1 MESKNVKLIRD
12 NDTANI
18 HTALLLDVKNRF
30 V

>member
-12 NDTANI
+12 NDIANTSTAS
-18 HTALLLDVKNRF
+18 LQDVKDRN